1 MTDKEL
7 RRAKKSELIEI
18 LYFLRK
24 ELDDVQAENRRLT
37 ERLDALMGIAA
48 QRSTEATE
56 EVSAE
61 ASADTDGQ
69 QD

>member
-7 RRAKKSELIEI
+7 RKAKKSELIEI

-37 ERLDALMGIAA
+37 ERLDSFMSIAA
-48 QRSTEATE
+48 QRSTEVTE
-56 EVSAE
+56 ESPVE
-61 ASADTDGQ
+61 ASADTAEQ